1 MVRPWKST
9 GSHFWPLSN
18 GQVPSAGLALV
29 KTAGCQTAGDGKTL
43 KCGEMMG
50 IRRSMWKTSKG
61 VPLLLTKNMQNRK
74 MTILQQKKTINHQII
89 GYLRGTFLSRF
100 PLLTPNITCFSGWAG
115 QGEYMGNQGLTR
127 LIITRPVLEL
137 RHCISFPQT
146 SNWAV
151 FKTSGWWWWIIK
163 IW

>member
-1 MVRPWKST
+1 MAKFRPPVWHWWRPLGARPLVTARRWSAVKWW
-9 GSHFWPLSN
+9 GSG
-18 GQVPSAGLALV
+18 GQCGRPQ
-29 KTAGCQTAGDGKTL
+29 KECHCCWL
-43 KCGEMMG
+43 KICKIEKW
-50 IRRSMWKTSKG
+50 RFY
-61 VPLLLTKNMQNRK
+61 N
-74 MTILQQKKTINHQII
+74 KKAINHQII